1 MAKGKRTYKRSR
13 AKVSGT
19 ADYIIPVA
27 VVIAGGVGLWYL
39 WKNVLEPLSNLGG
52 SLFSLKTG
60 TLVQTPAGPVG
71 ISASGPTGS
80 SATGA
85 GQEPAIQN
93 NITAL
98 QWLTNYYNGRGN
110 PPTDC
115 FTSALY
121 AANPGN
127 ALIGAGDAQ
136 NLFNLIHS
144 QAGNWFTV
152 GDFTGIQA
160 AFQNVV
166 ENQTDISY
174 VASLFESANGMDLF
188 TYITQG
194 NTFGNGMN
202 PAANNLQLVQQFVQ
216 WALSLQQTGQ
226 AV

>member
-1 MAKGKRTYKRSR
+1 MAKGRNTSR
-13 AKVSGT
+13 RRPAKVSGA

-27 VVIAGGVGLWYL
+27 VVVAGGIGLWYL
-39 WKNVLEPLSNLGG
+39 WKNVLEPIANITG
-52 SLFSLKTG
+52 SAFSLKTG

-71 ISASGPTGS
+71 ISASGPTGTS
-80 SATGA
+80 TTGA
-85 GQEPAIQN
+85 GQEPAIQD
-93 NITAL
+93 NISAL

-115 FTSALY
+115 FTGALY
-121 AANPGN
+121 TANPGN
-127 ALIGAGDAQ
+127 ALIGSGDAQ
-136 NLFNLIHS
+136 SLFNLIHS
-144 QAGNWFTV
+144 QAGTWFSV

-174 VASLFESANGMDLF
+174 VGSLFQAANGMDLF

-226 AV
+226 AA

>member
-1 MAKGKRTYKRSR
+1 MPKVNTHRRR
-13 AKVSGT
+13 PAKVSGA

-27 VVIAGGVGLWYL
+27 VVIAGGIGLWYL
-39 WKNVLEPLSNLGG
+39 WKNVLQPLSNLGG
-52 SLFSLKTG
+52 SLFSLKGG
-60 TLVQTPAGPVG
+60 TLVQTPLGPVG
-71 ISASGPTGS
+71 IQSSDKNVPAGTPAGS
-80 SATGA
+80 
-85 GQEPAIQN
+85 EPSIQN
-93 NITAL
+93 NIDAL
-98 QWLTNYYNGRGN
+98 QWLTTYYNGRGN
-110 PPTDC
+110 PATDC
-115 FTSALY
+115 FTGTLY
-121 AANPGN
+121 AASPGN
-127 ALIGAGDAQ
+127 ALIGSGDAQ

-152 GDFTGIQA
+152 GDFTGILA

>member
-1 MAKGKRTYKRSR
+1 MAKRKKTI
-13 AKVSGT
+13 SGV

-27 VVIAGGVGLWYL
+27 VVVAGGIGLWYL
-39 WKNVLEPLSNLGG
+39 WKNVLEPLASITG
-52 SLFSLKTG
+52 SLFTLKGG

-71 ISASGPTGS
+71 IGASDLSAPPGTPAGS
-80 SATGA
+80 QTAVMS
-85 GQEPAIQN
+85 

-98 QWLTNYYNGRGN
+98 QWLTTYYNGRGV

-115 FTSALY
+115 FSGALY
-121 AANPGN
+121 AASPGN
-127 ALIGAGDAQ
+127 ALIGPGDAQ
-136 NLFNLIHS
+136 ALFNLIHS

-152 GDFTGIQA
+152 GDFTGVQG

-166 ENQTDISY
+166 ENQTDVSY
-174 VASLFESANGMDLF
+174 VASLFESANGMDMF

-202 PAANNLQLVQQFVQ
+202 PGANNLQLVQAFVQ
-216 WALSLQQTGQ
+216 WALSLQTTGQ

>member
-1 MAKGKRTYKRSR
+1 MAKRKKTYRRKQG
-13 AKVSGT
+13 KVSGT

-27 VVIAGGVGLWYL
+27 VVIAGGIGLWYL

-52 SLFSLKTG
+52 SLFSLKSG
-60 TLVQTPAGPVG
+60 TLVQTPAGPIG
-71 ISASGPTGS
+71 IAASDLNVPAGTPAGS
-80 SATGA
+80 QS
-85 GQEPAIQN
+85 AIQN
-93 NITAL
+93 NIDAL
-98 QWLTNYYNGRGN
+98 QWLTTYYNGRSS

-115 FTSALY
+115 FTGTLY
-121 AANPGN
+121 ANNPGN
-127 ALIGAGDAQ
+127 ALIGSGDAQ
-136 NLFNLIHS
+136 NLFTLIHS

-174 VASLFESANGMDLF
+174 VASLFEAANGMDLF

-216 WALSLQQTGQ
+216 WALSLQQTGT